1 MNAVILLVVCG
12 IICYAIS
19 DASSKKNEAKYWE
32 ERKKDPNPPEHGLV
46 DNSVSGGAIFVCFIV
61 IAVFSYVMLAN
72 HMF

>member
-1 MNAVILLVVCG
+1 MNAAILFAVCI

-19 DASSKKNEAKYWE
+19 DSSSKKNEKKYRE
-32 ERKKDPNPPEHGLV
+32 ELKANPNPPEHGLV

-61 IAVFSYVMLAN
+61 IAIFSYVMVAN